1 MRKIKARLLS
11 ILLAIL
17 CVLGALLPAAGE
29 AWAAVAG
36 GNGTSETQIWQKTL
50 VNAISTCYNSDN
62 INSTL
67 TSTNFRSNRTN
78 AVFKDNP
85 GTFIYQ
91 PGMGSMNCR
100 QVFENLRTK
109 FNKTPSSPTDLGFV
123 TQGNDSDA
131 TRQYKQCAYF
141 TYQYSKNNE
150 WLPAISQK
158 VCFMTIGGN
167 IAANQGEIASST
179 NGPIRMSLERN
190 ENSDITYV
198 KIVNGDNRLISSVT
212 YTDNMGWNDFYGSF
226 NRAIESLDSNSYR
239 NKRILEEA
247 LSDKEDN
254 GSSSQWNY
262 ELPKSNGNYDY
273 ATAAAQAVSFYT
285 SGKTRDDY
293 KFTKEDM
300 YEAWKIALLKM
311 SDYKSNDKS
320 LITIEPKCAPTR
332 GEAITNN
339 QYAYYSTEGTWC
351 PISYNESYYK
361 ELGSPKFNVVDTNF
375 NALTAQ
381 SAPVVLKLITDRNAG
396 TLTSA
401 DAQEQKK
408 QKCNEGAANYR
419 SKAQSLI
426 NDSHTYEEL
435 RQRAQR
441 VLRGIDQ
448 LNGRYWKQE
457 ADGTVLCEEIVDF
470 NNKIVPLDGETGEI
484 DYTNPGLDDN
494 DGSFDDDGPEGNGE
508 VDCGSEVNGLGWI
521 LCPTLNILGN
531 TVSDVYDGYIRS
543 NFLEVKPEWLNT
555 ESEVYTKGWSQFR
568 NFANILFAILLVI
581 VILSQVTGIGITNYG
596 IKKMLPRL
604 IIVAILINLSFF
616 ICQLAVDIS
625 NILGVSLE
633 QILSDMGVAV
643 EMPTGGGAAGSTAG
657 SIASVLSVA
666 GIAAAGFSVGA
677 WIVPV
682 LLALLSSLIGVL
694 FCAIILGLRQA
705 LIVLLV
711 VISPLAIACYALD
724 GTKSL
729 FDKWRKLFVALLAV
743 FPICGLLMG
752 AGIFGSSLLWSVAT
766 GNFFLQLIS
775 VLLKVVPFFL
785 IPSVLKQSFAIAGNI
800 GAKIS
805 RISSGV
811 RGDFTR
817 VARKSDLYQRADA
830 TAGAAHAGASSWMG
844 KRLKRIPGVGK
855 VADSKFG
862 QFLGRGGTRRRA
874 QFIQKQYNLAT
885 SDAAANAI
893 AAGGL
898 LDSDRRA
905 GIESAALEKAE
916 NQGTEEQQSLY
927 RTKLG
932 IDGVANESALKREL
946 ENIQKEYDRK
956 PFDATLRRKV
966 KALTKFML
974 DFDNGRGELTRIFHN
989 QISKSPDS
997 ATTRA
1002 MDELLQRPENMGVI
1016 KQSGQRGLQAMLMDR
1031 AQKKPIKS
1039 LAQYAAAK
1047 AEKPTA
1053 HAVGNMD
1060 TSALE
1065 AQVRAIQ
1072 NNSSNGEI
1080 TRDSFKEWAEVY
1092 AEAMN
1097 NRNTSGNLSVEQKQL
1112 MQQVRN
1118 YVDNGTIPPLA
1129 VKHT

>member
-1 MRKIKARLLS
+1 MRKKARLLS
-11 ILLAIL
+11 VLLTIL
-17 CVLGALLPAAGE
+17 CVLGALLPAAGGV
-29 AWAAVAG
+29 WAAVAG
-36 GNGTSETQIWQKTL
+36 GNGTNETQIWQKTL
-50 VNAISTCYNSDN
+50 INAIGTCYTPDN

-67 TSTNFRSNRTN
+67 TSTGFRTN
-78 AVFKDNP
+78 QTNAIFKDNP
-85 GTFIYQ
+85 KTFIYQ
-91 PGMGSMNCR
+91 PGTGSMNCR

-123 TQGNDSDA
+123 VQGNDNEA
-131 TRQYKQCAYF
+131 TRQYKRCAYF
-141 TYQYSKNNE
+141 TYQYSQNNE
-150 WLPAISQK
+150 WKPATSQK
-158 VCFMTIGGN
+158 VCFMTVGGN
-167 IAANQGEIASST
+167 ITAGQGEITSST
-179 NGPIRMSLERN
+179 NGPIRMSLEHSA
-190 ENSDITYV
+190 NSETTYV
-198 KIVNGDNRLISSVT
+198 KIINSDNRLISSVT
-212 YTDNMGWNDFYGSF
+212 YADNMEWSDFYESF

-239 NKRILEEA
+239 NKGILEEV
-247 LSDKEDN
+247 LSDKEDA
-254 GSSSQWNY
+254 SPSSQWNY
-262 ELPKSNGNYDY
+262 ELPKTNGSYDY
-273 ATAAAQAVSFYT
+273 ATAATQAISFYT
-285 SGKTRDDY
+285 SGKTKDDY

-311 SDYKSNDKS
+311 SDYKNNDTS

-332 GEAITNN
+332 GEAITNSK
-339 QYAYYSTEGTWC
+339 YAYYSTEGNWC
-351 PISYNESYYK
+351 PVSYNETYYK
-361 ELGSPKFNVVDTNF
+361 QLGSPKFNVVNNSY
-375 NALTAQ
+375 NALTPQ
-381 SAPVVLKLITDRNAG
+381 TLPVVLQLITDRNAG
-396 TLTSA
+396 VLTSA
-401 DAQEQKK
+401 EAQEQKK

-470 NNKIVPLDGETGEI
+470 NNKIVPLDGEIGEV
-484 DYTNPGLDDN
+484 DYMNPGLDDN
-494 DGSFDDDGPEGNGE
+494 SSPTEGNENENGNE
-508 VDCGSEVNGLGWI
+508 VDCGSEVNSLGWI
-521 LCPTLNILGN
+521 LCPTLNILGD
-531 TVSDVYDGYIRS
+531 TVSNIYDGYIKS
-543 NFLEVKPEWLNT
+543 NFLEVDPAWLNT
-555 ESEVYTKGWSQFR
+555 EQPVYTEGWSQFR

-604 IIVAILINLSFF
+604 IIVVVLINLSFF
-616 ICQLAVDIS
+616 ICQLAVDVS

-633 QILSDMGVAV
+633 KVLSDMGSAI
-643 EMPTGGGAAGSTAG
+643 ELPTGGTTSSNTAG
-657 SIASVLSVA
+657 TIADVLSVT
-666 GIAAAGFSVGA
+666 GIVAAGFSVGA

-682 LLALLSSLIGVL
+682 LLSLLSALIGVL
-694 FCAIILGLRQA
+694 FCSIILGLRQA
-705 LIVLLV
+705 LVIILV
-711 VISPLAIACYALD
+711 VLSPLAIACYALD

-743 FPICGLLMG
+743 FPICGILMG
-752 AGIFGSSLLWSVAT
+752 AGVFGSRLLWSAAT

-785 IPSVLKQSFAIAGNI
+785 IPSVLKQSFTIAGNI
-800 GAKIS
+800 GAKVS
-805 RISSGV
+805 RIGSGV

-830 TAGAAHAGASSWMG
+830 TAGAAHAGASNRVGRWL
-844 KRLKRIPGVGK
+844 RRRIPAVNKFAESGVGE
-855 VADSKFG
+855 
-862 QFLGRGGTRRRA
+862 FLGRGGTRRRA

-885 SDAAANAI
+885 SDATANAI

-898 LDSDRRA
+898 LDSERRA

-916 NQGTEEQQSLY
+916 SQGTEEQQSLY

-932 IDGVANESALKREL
+932 IDGVANESTLRREL
-946 ENIQKEYDRK
+946 EAIQREYDNK

-974 DFDNGRGELTRIFHN
+974 DFDNGRGVLAQMFHD
-989 QISKSPDS
+989 QISKAPDT
-997 ATTRA
+997 ATTQA
-1002 MDELLQRPENMGVI
+1002 MDEFLQRPENMGTI

-1031 AQKKPIKS
+1031 AQKKSIKS

-1047 AEKPTA
+1047 ADKPTPN
-1053 HAVGNMD
+1053 AVGNMD

-1072 NNSSNGEI
+1072 NNSNNGEI

-1097 NRNTSGNLSVEQKQL
+1097 NKNTKGNLSAEQKRL
-1112 MQQVRN
+1112 MQQVRD
-1118 YVDNGTIPPLA
+1118 YVDNGTIPPLP
-1129 VKHT
+1129 VPH